1 MTLNIRTW
9 VYLYMTLENKTA
21 LGISSQPIRCQ
32 VFGGLRVAAHWP
44 MFHAEIPA
52 SVSSQ
57 E

>member
-1 MTLNIRTW
+1 MTLNIHTW
-9 VYLYMTLENKTA
+9 VYLYMTLENKIA

-52 SVSSQ
+52 GVSSQ